1 VPVAAPA
8 DRRFRRAHVR
18 PTRRRSPWLARL
30 LAAARVVTAAGVL
43 LGGGWYAA
51 QAVTEAR
58 VLHVRD
64 IRVRGNEHLARGE
77 VLALLTGLQGQHL
90 LRTDLDEWRRRVL
103 GSPWVEQAA
112 LRRVLPSTVEVVIRE
127 RTPMA
132 IGRLRGDLYLVD
144 EQGTVIDAFGPNYA
158 QFDLPIVD
166 GLADE
171 TRRADGPPA
180 VDAARA
186 RLAADLMRAL
196 AAREDLMKRVSQIDV
211 SHPHDAVVLLDQDP
225 ALVHLGR
232 ERFVERLQ
240 AYLELYEALHTRVPD
255 IEYVDLRF
263 EDRVFVRPSNGPGV
277 RRTSAARP

>member
-1 VPVAAPA
+1 MPVAAPA
-8 DRRFRRAHVR
+8 DRRFRRSHVR
-18 PTRRRSPWLARL
+18 PTRRRAPWVGRVLAVARV
-30 LAAARVVTAAGVL
+30 AAAGGVL
-43 LGGGWYAA
+43 AGGGWFAA

-58 VLHVRD
+58 VLHVHD

-90 LRTDLDEWRRRVL
+90 LRTDLGVWRRRVL

-132 IGRLRGDLYLVD
+132 IGRIRGDLYLVD
-144 EQGTVIDAFGPNYA
+144 EHGTVIDHFGPNYA

-171 TRRADGPPA
+171 KARGREAPA

-186 RLAADLMRAL
+186 RLAADLLRAL
-196 AAREDLMKRVSQIDV
+196 GTRDDLMTRVSQIDV
-211 SHPHDAVVLLDQDP
+211 ANAHDAVVLLDRDP
-225 ALVHLGR
+225 ALVHLGQ

-240 AYLELYEALHTRVPD
+240 NYLELYEALHSRVPD

-263 EDRVFVRPSNGPGV
+263 DDRVYVRPSRASGV
-277 RRTSAARP
+277 HRASGQRR